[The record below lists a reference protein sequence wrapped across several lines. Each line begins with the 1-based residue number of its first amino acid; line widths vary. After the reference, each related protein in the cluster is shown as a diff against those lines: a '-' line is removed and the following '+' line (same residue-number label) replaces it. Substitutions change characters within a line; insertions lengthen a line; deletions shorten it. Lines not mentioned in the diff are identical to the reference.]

1 MADPDRTPPDL
12 LGSLLTGKKQEPAQI
27 PESHKAGI
35 PERQP
40 TIKPA
45 RKRKPAVKKPPT
57 PQVKEPSDL
66 KVKATFYIST
76 GAVEALEAGWIQLR
90 SLAPKKSRGQI
101 SKSLIVEEA
110 LQDLLE
116 ELTKRGADS
125 SLAKRIA
132 RHIKVKEN

>member
-1 MADPDRTPPDL
+1 MADQDRTPPDL
-12 LGSLLTGKKQEPAQI
+12 LGSLLSGKKQEPSGI
-27 PESHKAGI
+27 PVDHKAGI
-35 PERQP
+35 PESQN
-40 TIKPA
+40 TIKPV
-45 RKRKPAVKKPPT
+45 RQRKPAKKPPT
-57 PQVKEPSDL
+57 PPVEEPSDL

-90 SLAPKKSRGQI
+90 SLAPKKTRGKI